1 MEQMLPFG
9 HTSAQL
15 PNGLTHS
22 TRLQENHW
30 YPAQPVL
37 AYLSEKSVRD
47 PAVQGVSPT
56 EHSLGLACAVPEL
69 P

>member
-15 PNGLTHS
+15 PTGLTHS

-37 AYLSEKSVRD
+37 ACLSERSVSD

-56 EHSLGLACAVPEL
+56 EHIPGLASAAPEL